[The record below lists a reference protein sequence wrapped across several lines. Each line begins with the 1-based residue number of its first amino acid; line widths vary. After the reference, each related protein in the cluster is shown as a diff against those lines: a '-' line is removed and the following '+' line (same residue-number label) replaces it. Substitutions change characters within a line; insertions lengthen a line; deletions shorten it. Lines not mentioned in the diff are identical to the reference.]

1 MSVDDKIKQIQIV
14 HNEALELFNK
24 KQISYEDA
32 FADYGIV
39 GLIVRIGDK
48 IQRLV
53 SVSNRGISLI
63 NTKTLRDI
71 LVDLHN
77 YTAMAIISID
87 ENNNNKMAERTSNQN
102 FDLKIEN
109 LC

>member
-1 MSVDDKIKQIQIV
+1 MSGDKIKQMKIV
-14 HNEALELFNK
+14 QNESLEIFNK
-24 KQISYEDA
+24 KLISYEDA
-32 FADYGIV
+32 FADYGIA

-77 YTAMAIISID
+77 YAAMAIIMID
-87 ENNNNKMAERTSNQN
+87 ENNNNNIGERLSNQN

-109 LC
+109 LG

>member
-1 MSVDDKIKQIQIV
+1 MSSDKIKQMKIV
-14 HNEALELFNK
+14 QNESLEIFNK
-24 KQISYEDA
+24 KLISYEYA
-32 FADYGIV
+32 FADYGIA

-77 YTAMAIISID
+77 YAAMAIIMID
-87 ENNNNKMAERTSNQN
+87 ENNNNNIGERLSNQN

-109 LC
+109 LG

>member
-1 MSVDDKIKQIQIV
+1 MSDDKIKQMKIIQ
-14 HNEALELFNK
+14 NEALELFHK
-24 KQISYEDA
+24 KQISYEDN
-32 FADYGIV
+32 FADYGIA

-53 SVSNRGISLI
+53 SVSNSGISLI

-77 YTAMAIISID
+77 YAAMAIIMID
-87 ENNNNKMAERTSNQN
+87 ENNNKSGEKLGSQN
-102 FDLKIEN
+102 FELKIEN
-109 LC
+109 LG